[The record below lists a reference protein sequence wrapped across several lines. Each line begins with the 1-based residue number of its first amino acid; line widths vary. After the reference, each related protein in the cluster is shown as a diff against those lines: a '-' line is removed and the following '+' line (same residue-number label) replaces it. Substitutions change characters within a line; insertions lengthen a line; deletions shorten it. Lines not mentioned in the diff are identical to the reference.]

1 MQNITYLSKN
11 EDLEQEVWTFWLRDF
26 VLYVDSYRVNR
37 RPTKRHGWKNEQY
50 YTRLDQRQNTMSAA
64 EVAVLF
70 TPEIAEAAKKWL
82 MEMISVKMW
91 DR

>member
-1 MQNITYLSKN
+1 
-11 EDLEQEVWTFWLRDF
+11 
-26 VLYVDSYRVNR
+26 
-37 RPTKRHGWKNEQY
+37 
-50 YTRLDQRQNTMSAA
+50 MSAA